1 VRTLVPA
8 AYSQSRRGGDES
20 MRLFANLSIR
30 RKLTLIIMATTCGA
44 LLMACGVF
52 LGFDIYNFRWSK
64 AHDLETLAEILAANG
79 SAAMSLS
86 EAHEMLQ
93 SLHVTDEV
101 IAAAVYQRDGNLFA
115 TYLRNDAPSSFAF
128 PPPESAGSRFER
140 DRFVV
145 FRAIEIDGNRI
156 GTVLVAS
163 DLRQLSGLLRLYLSL
178 FGVTVGLL
186 SGGTLFLARRMQR
199 TISGPILALAE
210 TTKAVTIARDYSIRA
225 RRQSND
231 EIGILFDGFNAMLA
245 EIHQRNCELQDAR
258 DELETRVQERTAELL
273 RAKEIAEVASRA
285 KSEFL
290 ANMSHEIRTPL
301 NGVIGMTELA
311 LETELT
317 ADQREYLDTVK
328 LSADALL
335 DVINDI
341 LDFSKVE
348 AGKIELVFDDFA
360 LRPLLQDTLK
370 IFSLRAE
377 QKGIALSCEVDPG
390 VSDNVSG
397 DSGRL
402 RQVIVNL
409 VGNAIKFT
417 ERGEVT
423 VKAEFEDFEGDDQI
437 VRFTVADTGIG
448 IPQEKQEM
456 IFEPFSQADSSTTR
470 KFGGTGLGLTIC
482 ARLVAMMGGI
492 IWLESEEGRGSRFH
506 FTTRFRGRSQPAG
519 ERLGGGQE
527 TASPEANGPAV
538 DEPLRILVAEDNAV
552 NQRLI
557 MRLLE
562 KRGHEVVITNNGR
575 EAVAAAAR
583 DDYDLILMDVQ
594 MPEMGGFEATTAI
607 REQENSCGK
616 RHTILAL
623 TAHAMKGDE
632 ERCLAAGMD
641 GYLTKPIRP
650 EILDMALA
658 KFGHR
663 VRRGDRRLLS
673 SI

>member
-156 GTVLVAS
+156 GTVFVAS

-186 SGGTLFLARRMQR
+186 SGGTLVLARRMQR

-290 ANMSHEIRTPL
+290 ANMSHEIRTP
-301 NGVIGMTELA
+301 
-311 LETELT
+311 
-317 ADQREYLDTVK
+317 
-328 LSADALL
+328 
-335 DVINDI
+335 
-341 LDFSKVE
+341 
-348 AGKIELVFDDFA
+348 
-360 LRPLLQDTLK
+360 
-370 IFSLRAE
+370 
-377 QKGIALSCEVDPG
+377 
-390 VSDNVSG
+390 
-397 DSGRL
+397 
-402 RQVIVNL
+402 
-409 VGNAIKFT
+409 
-417 ERGEVT
+417 
-423 VKAEFEDFEGDDQI
+423 
-437 VRFTVADTGIG
+437 
-448 IPQEKQEM
+448 
-456 IFEPFSQADSSTTR
+456 
-470 KFGGTGLGLTIC
+470 
-482 ARLVAMMGGI
+482 
-492 IWLESEEGRGSRFH
+492 
-506 FTTRFRGRSQPAG
+506 
-519 ERLGGGQE
+519 
-527 TASPEANGPAV
+527 
-538 DEPLRILVAEDNAV
+538 
-552 NQRLI
+552 
-557 MRLLE
+557 
-562 KRGHEVVITNNGR
+562 
-575 EAVAAAAR
+575 
-583 DDYDLILMDVQ
+583 
-594 MPEMGGFEATTAI
+594 
-607 REQENSCGK
+607 
-616 RHTILAL
+616 
-623 TAHAMKGDE
+623 
-632 ERCLAAGMD
+632 
-641 GYLTKPIRP
+641 
-650 EILDMALA
+650 
-658 KFGHR
+658 
-663 VRRGDRRLLS
+663 
-673 SI
+673 